1 MFFCPPAI
9 ICSPP
14 LFFLTRSKTT
24 PEPASL
30 PVVRGRYQCPA
41 TLPSLTTLLIRDL
54 PSYANRATQRRRQ
67 LKDPNY
73 SSYIL
78 AGQPSLI
85 PIDIT
90 NPEYSPVFPQSPPQQ
105 LFISTLEQ
113 QFKDRKVTDVQRFH
127 WLFLTYSDR
136 GSWHLAL
143 MYSGL
148 GKKNADALLPPPTD
162 SSQTPLGE
170 AVEIW
175 LHDCRTGQIK
185 P

>member
-9 ICSPP
+9 TCAPPP
-14 LFFLTRSKTT
+14 LLLTRSKTQA
-24 PEPASL
+24 PELPPA
-30 PVVRGRYQCPA
+30 VHGRYQCPT
-41 TLPSLTTLLIRDL
+41 TLSLLTTLLLRDL

-67 LKDPNY
+67 IKDPNY

-78 AGQPSLI
+78 AGQPSLS

-113 QFKDRKVTDVQRFH
+113 QFKDRQVIDVQRFH
-127 WLFLTYSDR
+127 WLLLTYSDR

-148 GKKNADALLPPPTD
+148 GKKNADAILLPPID

-170 AVEIW
+170 AVEAW
-175 LHDCRTGQIK
+175 LRDCRSGQIK